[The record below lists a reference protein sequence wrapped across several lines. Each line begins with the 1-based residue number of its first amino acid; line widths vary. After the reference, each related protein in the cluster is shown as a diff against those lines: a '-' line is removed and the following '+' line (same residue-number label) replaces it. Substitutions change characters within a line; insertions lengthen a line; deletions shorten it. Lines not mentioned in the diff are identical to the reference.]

1 MRRRE
6 AGASERGQAP
16 APLSQKSPH
25 IPARGDRL
33 AVTASRPGART
44 PSRPSSCHCRHISP
58 STPAPACAWFGP
70 RASVI
75 PADSAR
81 SAPHT
86 RTAGGSRH
94 LRARARPSP
103 APRRHAHVTA
113 RFQGVDRVFVTWVR
127 GRGQHGVAG
136 RGEEPQANAA
146 EAVREVAEGRRLR
159 REWELVEESLTP
171 TPRRHRVAYSGAS
184 LLEGAEERR
193 KKVLARRSY
202 RCLPG
207 GGSEARV
214 QGIPSHPGFPWVRS
228 LET

>member
-1 MRRRE
+1 MKERRKRAETARRWFRHSRNRPPGKSTWRNRGRARRAREAAAGTGWGLPRATAKLPVAPRGSVTPDRKRGEGGRGRRGTRRRERGGKEKGRVRRRE
-6 AGASERGQAP
+6 AGASGRGEAP

-94 LRARARPSP
+94 LRARARPQ
-103 APRRHAHVTA
+103 PRPQTPRP
-113 RFQGVDRVFVTWVR
+113 RDRALP
-127 GRGQHGVAG
+127 GRG
-136 RGEEPQANAA
+136 
-146 EAVREVAEGRRLR
+146 
-159 REWELVEESLTP
+159 
-171 TPRRHRVAYSGAS
+171 
-184 LLEGAEERR
+184 
-193 KKVLARRSY
+193 
-202 RCLPG
+202 
-207 GGSEARV
+207 
-214 QGIPSHPGFPWVRS
+214 PGFRHVGAGAGPTWRCR
-228 LET
+228 ER

>member
-1 MRRRE
+1 M
-6 AGASERGQAP
+6 
-16 APLSQKSPH
+16 
-25 IPARGDRL
+25 
-33 AVTASRPGART
+33 
-44 PSRPSSCHCRHISP
+44 
-58 STPAPACAWFGP
+58 
-70 RASVI
+70 
-75 PADSAR
+75 
-81 SAPHT
+81 
-86 RTAGGSRH
+86 
-94 LRARARPSP
+94 
-103 APRRHAHVTA
+103 TA

-136 RGEEPQANAA
+136 RGEEPQTNAA